1 MVLGVTVTG
10 TVVLAMAVVID
21 LVMAVTRLL
30 RTSEAMAG
38 PAASSSP
45 SF

>member
-10 TVVLAMAVVID
+10 TVVLEMAVVID

-30 RTSEAMAG
+30 SKSEAMAG